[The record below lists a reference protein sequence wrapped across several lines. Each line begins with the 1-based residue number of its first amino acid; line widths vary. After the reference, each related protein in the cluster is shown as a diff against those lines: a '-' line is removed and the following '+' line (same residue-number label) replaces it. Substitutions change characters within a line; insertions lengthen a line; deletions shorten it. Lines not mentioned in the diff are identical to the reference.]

1 MKKETITKEIY
12 ESLLNLSNGTESDH
26 TVLLTCIENQ
36 YICKKNH
43 VAILILLKEIHK
55 NTANLHSILNSGEY
69 RKTNRLFN
77 LFGINIL
84 NIYKCLVLCKNSR
97 GFKNQIKIFNAYIS
111 RLSSFVIETLLGEI
125 PLKEVKA
132 EVYAS

>member
-12 ESLLNLSNGTESDH
+12 ESLLNLSNGIESDH

-36 YICKKNH
+36 YICKKNY

-69 RKTNRLFN
+69 RKTKRLFN
-77 LFGINIL
+77 LFGIWINELLIL
-84 NIYKCLVLCKNSR
+84 LI
-97 GFKNQIKIFNAYIS
+97 
-111 RLSSFVIETLLGEI
+111 
-125 PLKEVKA
+125 
-132 EVYAS
+132 